1 MPSDEPS
8 LEDLLALSVKADTPG
23 AKLPPARVQRA
34 LTAGDLAV
42 ARETRALSVPAGDE
56 PVSALARIKSTHH
69 HLARVLAEGVNN
81 IEASAR
87 TGYSPSRVALLRKD
101 PAFVELIHYYRQ
113 AEIDPVYMS
122 VHETLATLGQ
132 MATETLRQRLEEDPE
147 SFKHRELMEIMSASL
162 DRSVAPSKGLGGS
175 GVSNPHGANPVAINV
190 SFVTPDAGHSGPTI
204 TITPA
209 PEGPAGGPSDEVV

>member
-1 MPSDEPS
+1 MSSAEPT
-8 LEDLLALSVKADTPG
+8 LEDLLALSVKSETPG
-23 AKLPPARVQRA
+23 AKLPPARIQRA
-34 LTAGDLAV
+34 LTAEDLA
-42 ARETRALSVPAGDE
+42 AAKETRALSIPAGDE

-113 AEIDPVYMS
+113 TEVDPVYMS
-122 VHETLATLGQ
+122 VHDTLATLGQ
-132 MATETLRQRLEEDPE
+132 MATETLRQRLEEEPD

-162 DRSVAPSKGLGGS
+162 DRSVAPAKGSLGGKSTGGGS
-175 GVSNPHGANPVAINV
+175 GPVAINV
-190 SFVTPDAGHSGPTI
+190 SFVTPDAHSGAPTI
-204 TITPA
+204 TITPEA
-209 PEGPAGGPSDEVV
+209 SGTPDEVV